1 MADATFVTQTL
12 SLLTLLVIA
21 SFTYVLSKKINFMYT
36 VMLVFIGI
44 LLVPLSNTALFWF
57 IDDFKLTP
65 NILFF
70 VFLPVLLFEW
80 AYNINYRSLL
90 RNWKAIT
97 SLAVV
102 WLFISAIIISSAL
115 YFALPLVWLHIPF
128 LVCFLFWALI
138 SATDPVAVLSTFKKV
153 WAPRRLTMLFE
164 WESLF
169 NDGTSVA
176 LFMVILW
183 IILEGWVV
191 SGTTYLQWWWEFLSM
206 LFGGI
211 VFWIFTWVLFS
222 KIIGYIKNNEEVEIV
237 LTIILA
243 HFTFIMAE
251 VITLHF
257 EFIPISWV
265 IATVVASIII
275 WNYGRYKITPK
286 VEAHMQKFWKFFA
299 FISNSLV
306 FILMG
311 LILSSIDVAFSSLIF
326 PILVSIPIIVVA
338 RSISVYIPISLI
350 NFFSL
355 EERIP
360 KSWQHLLSWG
370 SLRWAL
376 AIMMV
381 LMIPGVWDPNYAQ
394 ILEFQQ
400 IVWWDYPFDIRDFL
414 IILTVSSIMFTLF
427 IKAPTIWIAMKKAW
441 ISKLNTLEEFEH
453 EEGSILANLKILEKL
468 NTSYKKAYLTQSEY
482 DELTQRYSDK
492 LEVAIKKMKRIL
504 SRSKKESDT
513 LIRRALSLHA
523 LWIEKQY
530 LKDLFL
536 YNEIDERNF
545 KYIFRKI
552 EKQMERVE
560 TDSPQLRKISNIP
573 DDYDIFSRFAI
584 KMYKNSS
591 SPVDTYIRNRA
602 RVIITRKVIKELRQL
617 SEIDFGFGK
626 KWKDNEY
633 FKEIID
639 LYAYFNRVADEK
651 RIQILL
657 KNRTTIMGL
666 ESRLVNKSLLKLEEQ
681 VFKDLYKREIIT
693 PKLYVTCKEEIEE
706 EIFTDVKR
714 IG

>member
-1 MADATFVTQTL
+1 MSEVTFLSQTL
-12 SLLTLLVIA
+12 SLVVLLIIS
-21 SFTYVLSKKINFMYT
+21 SFTYILSKRINFMYT

-44 LLVPLSNTALFWF
+44 LLVPLSNTALFGF
-57 IDDFKLTP
+57 IDDFRLTP
-65 NILFF
+65 NVLFF

-80 AYNINYRSLL
+80 AYNINYRNLL
-90 RNWKAIT
+90 RNWKAIS
-97 SLAVV
+97 SLAVLG
-102 WLFISAIIISSAL
+102 LFISSIVIAGSL
-115 YFALPLVWLHIPF
+115 YFILPLVWLHIPF

-138 SATDPVAVLSTFKKV
+138 SATDPVAVLATFKKV

-176 LFMVILW
+176 LFVVILGV
-183 IILEGWVV
+183 ILEWWVV
-191 SGTTYLQWWWEFLSM
+191 SGVTYLQWWWEFISM

-211 VFWIFTWVLFS
+211 IFWIFTWVLFS
-222 KIIGYIKNNEEVEIV
+222 KVIGYIKNNEEVEIV
-237 LTIILA
+237 LTIVLA

-251 VITLHF
+251 VITRYFPFL
-257 EFIPISWV
+257 PISWV

-286 VEAHMQKFWKFFA
+286 VEAHMQKFLEFFA

-311 LILSSIDVAFSSLIF
+311 LILSSIEIAVSSLIF
-326 PILVSIPIIVVA
+326 HILVSIPVVVLA
-338 RSISVYIPISLI
+338 RLISVYIPIWII

-355 EERIP
+355 EEKIP
-360 KSWQHLLSWG
+360 NSWQQLLSWW
-370 SLRWAL
+370 SLRGAL

-381 LMIPGVWDPNYAQ
+381 LLIPWVWDPNYEN
-394 ILEFQQ
+394 ILAFQQ
-400 IVWWDYPFDIRDFL
+400 IVWWDYPFSIRDFL
-414 IILTVSSIMFTLF
+414 IVLTISSIMFTLF
-427 IKAPTIWIAMKKAW
+427 IKAPTIWLVMKKAW
-441 ISKLNTLEEFEH
+441 ISRLNKLEEFEH
-453 EEGSILANLKILEKL
+453 VEGSILANMKILEKL

-482 DELTQRYSDK
+482 DELTLRYSDRLK
-492 LEVAIKKMKRIL
+492 EAVKKMKRIL
-504 SRSKKESDT
+504 SKSKKESDT

-536 YNEIDERNF
+536 YNEIDEKNF

-573 DDYDIFSRFAI
+573 DDYDIFSKFAI

-591 SPVDTYIRNRA
+591 SPVDMYIRNRA
-602 RVIITRKVIKELRQL
+602 RVIITRKVIKKIRQL
-617 SEIDFGFGK
+617 SEIDFWFGK
-626 KWKDNEY
+626 TGKDNEY
-633 FKEIID
+633 FKEIIY
-639 LYAYFNRVADEK
+639 LYAYFNRVSDEK

-657 KNRTTIMGL
+657 KNRTTIMWL

-693 PKLYVTCKEEIEE
+693 PKLYITCKEEIEE
-706 EIFTDVKR
+706 EIFSDVKV